1 MKYLSTRELRNTPGV
16 VRDQVREDDLVLT
29 ANGKPVAILI
39 GVNDGDIEETLTLL
53 RQVRGQRA
61 LAKLQRD
68 AVYRGL
74 DSMTADEID
83 AEIQAARAARP

>member
-68 AVYRGL
+68 AVARGL
-74 DSMTADEID
+74 DLMSADEID